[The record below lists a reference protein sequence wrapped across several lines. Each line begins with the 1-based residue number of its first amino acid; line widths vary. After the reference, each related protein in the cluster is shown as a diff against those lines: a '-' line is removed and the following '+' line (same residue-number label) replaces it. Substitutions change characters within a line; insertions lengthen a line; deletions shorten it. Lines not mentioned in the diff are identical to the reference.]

1 MSSQGIEAIGASGL
15 SGLQLPSTPTVGG
28 TDTTLS
34 AGTSTDAAQGPTGP
48 EGPTGDFGNLL
59 IKSLDSVEAMGDK
72 ASDLSVQAATGDL
85 DAIHDYTIAA
95 TEAQVATQLTVAVRN
110 KAVDAFNEIMRMSV

>member
-1 MSSQGIEAIGASGL
+1 MSSMGIEALGAVTGA
-15 SGLQLPSTPTVGG
+15 QLPSMPTMPTMPAVGA
-28 TDTTLS
+28 TDADL
-34 AGTSTDAAQGPTGP
+34 STDAASAAGGTDGAS
-48 EGPTGDFGNLL
+48 GDFGNLL
-59 IKSLDSVEAMGDK
+59 VKSIDSVEAMGDK

-110 KAVDAFNEIMRMSV
+110 KAVEAFNEIMRMSV